1 MTANPLSGTILGGVR
16 TRHWAFGIALPT
28 QATALALIQGWGHAV
43 CGTGLFD
50 NPITYTT
57 ALTAIIGLIDF
68 AKHSG
73 KN

>member
-1 MTANPLSGTILGGVR
+1 MSLTPKIGGLR
-16 TRHWAFGIALPT
+16 TRHLTLGIGVPAQGVILG
-28 QATALALIQGWGHAV
+28 LIQGWGHAI

-57 ALTAIIGLIDF
+57 ALTALIGLIDY
-68 AKHSG
+68 ARNSG